1 MTGTAI
7 PVTTPNSFIPGDILQ
22 DKPKVPQGR
31 NASGRNWKLRPQTR
45 ASSLLTKTPQNAK
58 STTWEKKMKE
68 KELRRA
74 ILEKEKEMKEEKKQG
89 ILEKK
94 ERRLQNE
101 KRRMENEFKVASSSA
116 QRLGKNSDFKL
127 KAMNKKQLRQIKK
140 TRMNTKTGTIEYVS
154 AYAK

>member
-1 MTGTAI
+1 
-7 PVTTPNSFIPGDILQ
+7 
-22 DKPKVPQGR
+22 
-31 NASGRNWKLRPQTR
+31 
-45 ASSLLTKTPQNAK
+45 
-58 STTWEKKMKE
+58 MKE

>member
-7 PVTTPNSFIPGDILQ
+7 HIKTPNSFIAGDILKV
-22 DKPKVPQGR
+22 KPKLPKGR
-31 NASGRNWKLRPQTR
+31 SVSGRNWKLRPQAR
-45 ASSLLTKTPQNAK
+45 ASSLLTKTSQNAK

-68 KELRRA
+68 KEHRRA
-74 ILEKEKEMKEEKKQG
+74 VLQKEKELKEDKKQA
-89 ILEKK
+89 IIEKK
-94 ERRLQNE
+94 ERRLENE
-101 KRRMENEFKVASSSA
+101 KRRMENEFKVASKSA